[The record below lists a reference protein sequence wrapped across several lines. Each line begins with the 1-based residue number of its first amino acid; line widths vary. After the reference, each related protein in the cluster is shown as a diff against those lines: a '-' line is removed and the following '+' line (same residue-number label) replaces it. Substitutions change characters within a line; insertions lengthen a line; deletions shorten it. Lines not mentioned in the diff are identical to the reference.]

1 MGYQGKEMLDSH
13 SILTLSEDYMPYECV
28 GVQLGYV
35 SFKIELTMHFK
46 FLKFLNMN

>member
-1 MGYQGKEMLDSH
+1 MEKEMLDSH
-13 SILTLSEDYMPYECV
+13 SILTLSEDYMPYCMSV
-28 GVQLGYV
+28 GYV